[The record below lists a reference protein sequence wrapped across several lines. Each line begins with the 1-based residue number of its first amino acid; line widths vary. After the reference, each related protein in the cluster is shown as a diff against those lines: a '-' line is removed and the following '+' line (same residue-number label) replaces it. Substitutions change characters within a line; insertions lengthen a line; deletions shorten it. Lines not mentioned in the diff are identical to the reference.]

1 MYRMKSSAA
10 RLIACAALVL
20 VIAAC
25 GSTSTQD
32 APGSWGASDTN
43 IALTASLSPSTVSVD
58 VCNCLTASTLSA
70 DFVTETIYPD
80 LPANTLH
87 LEYYTVSFVSNTS
100 TAPEVAPAFYSMA
113 MDMPASGV
121 EVQLV
126 SAEEKAAY
134 LDALNAP
141 SYTGPDAGSY
151 TVVFKFYGVDDY
163 GSSAGATAYAAVTM
177 NKSTACAPPAIAPT
191 SVSTSGFANP
201 DANDA
206 DNVTFTITGG
216 TEPYKV
222 YSDNDAVIAAPG
234 VIGPGVGQFTV
245 DPDIVLSSTNVTLTV
260 VDAYGL
266 SAETIVTVTP

>member
-25 GSTSTQD
+25 GSSSDQD

-43 IALTASLSPSTVSVD
+43 IALTASLTPSTLSVD

-70 DFVTETIYPD
+70 DFVTETIYPE

-87 LEYYTVSFVSNTS
+87 LEYYTVSFIANNAA
-100 TAPEVAPAFYSMA
+100 APSLAPATYIM
-113 MDMPASGV
+113 MLDMPASDV
-121 EVQLV
+121 QVQLI
-126 SAEEKAAY
+126 SAEAKAAH

-141 SYTGPDAGSY
+141 SYTGPADAAY
-151 TVVFKFYGVDDY
+151 TVQYTFYGVDDY
-163 GSSAGATAYAAVTM
+163 GSSAGASAFAAVTM
-177 NKSTACAPPAIAPT
+177 GKGSDCAPPAVAPT

-234 VIGPGVGQFTV
+234 VIGIGVGQFTV
-245 DPDIVLSSTNVTLTV
+245 DPDIVLSSTDVTLTV

-266 SAETIVTVTP
+266 SAKAVVTVTP